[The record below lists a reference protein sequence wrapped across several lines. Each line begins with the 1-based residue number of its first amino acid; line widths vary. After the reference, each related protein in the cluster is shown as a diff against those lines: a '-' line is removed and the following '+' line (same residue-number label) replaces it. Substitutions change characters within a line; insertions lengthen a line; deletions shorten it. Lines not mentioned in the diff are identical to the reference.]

1 MTVTFV
7 LPVYKVMPYLERCV
21 QSLLRQTYKDFEI
34 ILVDDGSPDDSG
46 KLCDE
51 LAARN
56 NCIRVIHQENKGL
69 SGARNTGIE
78 NARGEYIIFV
88 DSDDEWLQEDGLEAL
103 LQQTR
108 NSKPDVVAFKSV
120 DIWKDNTRTMERSY
134 DVSHLHSLTDG
145 GQMFD
150 YLVRNQQFRM
160 SAWILM
166 VRRQLLMDY
175 NIFFPLGLISED
187 IYWNMQLWQ
196 HVESARFV
204 NLPIYGYYHR
214 EESITSTPDIRY
226 YRSYDKIFT
235 YWKAQCD
242 KGCKNADAIRFVMAN
257 LWVSRSY
264 VYYSLKDNNKPEAFD
279 ILKKHT
285 DVLDYGCSAK
295 SKRVRR
301 MVKSIGVRAT
311 VTMLGWYWQ
320 LRSFVKH

>member
-1 MTVTFV
+1 MTVSFV

-21 QSLLRQTYKDFEI
+21 QSLLCQTNKDFEI
-34 ILVDDGSPDDSG
+34 ILIDDGSPDDSG

-56 NCIRVIHQENKGL
+56 SCIRVIHQENKGL

-88 DSDDEWLQEDGLEAL
+88 DSDDEWLLADGLESL

-108 NSKPDVVAFKSV
+108 NCKPDVVLFKCV
-120 DIWKDNTRTMERSY
+120 DIWKDNTRTIGRNY
-134 DVSHLHSLTDG
+134 DISHLHSLTDG
-145 GQMFD
+145 GQVFD
-150 YLVRNQQFRM
+150 YIVRNQQFRM

-166 VRRQLLMDY
+166 VRRQLLIDY
-175 NIFFPLGLISED
+175 KIFFPIGMISED
-187 IYWNMQLWQ
+187 IFWNMQLWQ
-196 HVESARFV
+196 HIESARFV
-204 NLPIYGYYHR
+204 NLPLYGYQHR
-214 EESITSTPDIRY
+214 EGSITTTPDIRY

-235 YWKAQCD
+235 YWKEQCD
-242 KGCKNADAIRFVMAN
+242 KGCKNAETIRFIMAN

-264 VYYSLKDNNKPEAFD
+264 VYYSLKDNYKPEAFD
-279 ILKKHT
+279 ILKKHI
-285 DVLDYGCSAK
+285 DVLDYGSSTK

-301 MVKSIGVRAT
+301 MVKSIGIRAT
-311 VTMLGWYWQ
+311 ITMLGWYWQ

>member
-1 MTVTFV
+1 MTVSFV

-21 QSLLRQTYKDFEI
+21 QSLLCQTYKDFEI

-51 LAARN
+51 LATRN
-56 NCIRVIHQENKGL
+56 SCIRVIHQENKGL

-88 DSDDEWLQEDGLEAL
+88 DSDDEWLLADGLEKL

-108 NSKPDVVAFKSV
+108 NCKPDVVAFKSV
-120 DIWKDNTRTMERSY
+120 DIWKDNTRTKGKSY
-134 DVSHLHSLTDG
+134 DISYLHSLTDG
-145 GQMFD
+145 GQVFD

-166 VRRQLLMDY
+166 VRRQLLIDY
-175 NIFFPLGLISED
+175 KIFFPLGLISED

-196 HVESARFV
+196 HIESARFV

-214 EESITSTPDIRY
+214 EGGITGTSDIRY

-235 YWKAQCD
+235 YWKAQCNN
-242 KGCKNADAIRFVMAN
+242 GCKNTNAIRSVMAN
-257 LWVSRSY
+257 LWVSRGY
-264 VYYSLKDNNKPEAFD
+264 DYHALKDAEKSEALLV
-279 ILKKHT
+279 LKKHT
-285 DVLDYGCSAK
+285 DLLNYGISPK
-295 SKRVRR
+295 SKRTRR
-301 MVKSIGVRAT
+301 MVKLIGVRAT
-311 VTMLGWYWQ
+311 VVVLGWYWQ
-320 LRSFVKH
+320 LRSLVKH